1 MLSKKP
7 FVLIMKKSNNTMIGK
22 KSSNQVHKSPLD
34 HMTQKEVSKKS
45 PIEKY

>member
-22 KSSNQVHKSPLD
+22 KSTNQVHKSPLE
-34 HMTQKEVSKKS
+34 HMTKKETSKKS
-45 PIEKY
+45 PMEKY